1 MWKTSDLTTTFE
13 ISDPDTGE
21 TANVTIK
28 RLSEGNRMQLQ
39 SALTPGMSLS
49 AYMVEQRRLAIELS
63 IVAWTLPLDIADA
76 KELDPRIIGKIH
88 EQVTLFNPGIYPT
101 ALSDDERAKRAL
113 HLSEVVRAF
122 LADDN
127 DGEVTTADLLAALE
141 AYDGDDVPRPT
152 EQP

>member
-1 MWKTSDLTTTFE
+1 MWKTADLTTTFE

-21 TANVTIK
+21 TASVTIK

-39 SALTPGMSLS
+39 TALVPGMSLS
-49 AYMVEQRRLAIELS
+49 AYMVEQRRLSIELS
-63 IVAWTLPLDIADA
+63 ITSWTLPLDITEAT
-76 KELDPRIIGKIH
+76 ELDPRIIGQIH

-101 ALSDDERAKRAL
+101 ALSDDDRAKRAL
-113 HLSEVVRAF
+113 HLSEVVRAY

-127 DGEVTTADLLAALE
+127 DGEVSRADLQAALE

-152 EQP
+152 